1 MVCFDYTYPELR
13 YDDPKEINLNET
25 PYLAYDMEP
34 TPASSLKLWCGGKDA
49 VVILDSK
56 DLTGN
61 KGSGLID
68 LREVSEVMSHAGQ
81 DGKVT
86 IKTLYLEFAQKDQ
99 YIQVNSLGYAP
110 APQSELDKEAAQ
122 AFDALV
128 ASLPAVDELQL
139 TDKEAVAAVR
149 AAYEELTGA
158 QKLLVTSW
166 PSWKRRKNGSRI

>member
-1 MVCFDYTYPELR
+1 M
-13 YDDPKEINLNET
+13 
-25 PYLAYDMEP
+25 
-34 TPASSLKLWCGGKDA
+34 
-49 VVILDSK
+49 DSK

-86 IKTLYLEFAQKDQ
+86 IKTLYLEFAAEGSVHPDQ
-99 YIQVNSLGYAP
+99 FPRLCPRS
-110 APQSELDKEAAQ
+110 QSELDKEAAQ

-158 QKLLVTSW
+158 QKLLVTKLAELEAAEKRIEDLIYNSQTEVDKRAAKAVDDKIASIGYVMLHKEALT
-166 PSWKRRKNGSRI
+166 PSARRL